1 MTKSRIFIAS
11 LSAVVL
17 IALAAFKPSAEL
29 KVTPTKVFADTLDLS
44 KFKGKIVVLNFWASW
59 SKISRAENKNVVR
72 VYQKYR
78 QNSKLA
84 FASVSLDVDEKSWK
98 TAIDEDEM
106 VWADHVCDFKKYASP
121 IAIQYGVTTL
131 PKLILIDKTG
141 KVHVTATK
149 MSDIEATLDSLMK
162 Q

>member
-1 MTKSRIFIAS
+1 MTKSRIFIGC
-11 LSAVVL
+11 LSALVL
-17 IALAAFKPSAEL
+17 LALAAFKPAAES
-29 KVTPTKVFADTLDLS
+29 KITPTKVFADTLDLS

-59 SKISRAENKNVVR
+59 SKISRTENKNIVR

-84 FASVSLDVDEKSWK
+84 FASVSLDIDEKSWK

-141 KVHVTATK
+141 KVHVTASK